1 MKTALHLALV
11 FTCCIFASNNVF
23 SQQAN
28 LVGYEKIFNKADSL
42 ASNQNVKGALVLV
55 TDLNAKARKEGN
67 TVALIK
73 SVIYRILFQHY
84 LDPTDLAKLNTD
96 LKQDIE
102 LAKQPEK
109 SILQSLLGQSYWN
122 YYLQNAYRIRQRTS
136 IEAESGNDIKTW
148 SAKKII
154 DETVNSYMA
163 SIADADL
170 LQNSKIDIFTTLLA
184 GDSTTRYL
192 RPTLY
197 DLLAHRALSTFS
209 NTQIDLITP
218 PINPI
223 NFRATLFSDT
233 KSFIGE
239 SLPTGDSTSTEQK
252 AFIILQKLLQF
263 HSSQKNIAAIVDVDL
278 KRIKFIYQRSLKEGK
293 DTAYFDALQQLLG
306 KARETEI
313 YSDILYEQA
322 LLFRNGFSRN
332 GEEKLNLVNAVK
344 LAEEAI
350 HAYPKSNGAIN
361 ATNLIK
367 QIKTKSLSIKLKE
380 YAQPNAPMLIQYSYQ
395 NVERASLKLYKVQ
408 AKLTSNNMPDFRDK
422 TKYLS
427 FLKEEKEIRSW
438 NIDLPD
444 IGDYKNHNIVDKLDG
459 LPLGK
464 YLLIAQNESIQD
476 TLPDNLLSNF
486 AFFTVSGMHISTR
499 LLGDNIRQYSAV
511 NSTSGDPLTGIK
523 IQEQG
528 NRYSDNKRTT
538 IAIKTDNNGF
548 AGSNESHRIS
558 SAIATLDTDTV
569 YIEVNSYYYGD
580 KTATKRVVLFTDRPI
595 YRPGQIVYYKGLF
608 LKEFDGKNKVLPD
621 KDVEVVFKDV
631 NDEEIKTV
639 NLKTNEYGTFQG
651 SFDIPTG
658 KLNGQMSISTE
669 YGEVEVQVEEYK
681 RPTFQVIFD
690 KSNERYKFN
699 DTITVKGKAMAFS
712 AYTIGG
718 ATVKYTV
725 ENNGNPISNG
735 TTKTNPDGT
744 FSIKFFATNK
754 EDKNQ
759 VINYEINADVTDING
774 ETRSASTTIYV
785 GKKDVRLN
793 LNLPER
799 IFSNNKTDSIH
810 FSINNLNNQPIK
822 SSLRVQWY
830 QLQYPGRLAT
840 KSFSIE
846 TPEKYALS
854 KEEFVKNFPNEDYG
868 GDSNPENWKSVKTNV
883 DQNVSAELGLGAIS
897 LNNNDLKPGYY
908 KALFTAKNPDNDT
921 INIERIV
928 RIYGNSPDTI
938 QTMNEW
944 LVPEKTIV
952 NPQESAIFRVAAL
965 ASGSSIHYEINYKG
979 KISEKVWIKGSPKQS
994 FINITPKPDYEGAF
1008 AVQFT
1013 MTQNGVNYHYQQ
1025 VVTVVNEA
1033 KQLEI
1038 KFLSFRN
1045 KLEPGEKETWKLKIS
1060 NKAGEK
1066 QMAELVATLYDASLD
1081 ELKPMSWQSI
1091 YDDYYN
1097 YYAFNWNSG
1106 LNRVSQGN
1114 DMWFLRTNQY
1124 YGGITDRKYEHLNL
1138 FGFQFNEYDKSY
1150 FNNFL
1155 QYVNLKKINAD
1166 LLASEKR
1173 IALLKKGGLVYGIVK
1188 DTQGFPIPGVQVKI
1202 SGKRLTSTDKYG
1214 IYAINAKPGEVLNFS
1229 TPSFFKYSTK
1239 VKTTKRIDVSL
1250 REDKKNLDEV
1260 VIRGYQ
1266 KRTREVTTGSSFI
1279 VSGKEVQDVPV
1290 SNVEQ
1295 LLQGKV
1301 AGLNIQSAPKVA
1313 GISSKLANIVT
1324 RTNFNESAFFYPQLH
1339 TNASGEIDIEFTIP
1353 QSLTRYKM
1361 LGFAHTKDLK
1371 TARISKELI
1380 TQKQLSISA
1389 NAPRFFREG
1398 DTILFSAKLNNLSG
1412 KKLKGKAA
1420 LELSD
1425 ALTGNIIQIF
1435 TANTNT
1441 TQKFDLKDK
1450 GSDVIKWALIIPTGI
1465 SAIGYKVVA
1474 ESGRFSDG
1482 EEMIIPVLT
1491 NSILVTE
1498 TMPLNVRGNTTKTFK
1513 MEKLLESGKST
1524 TMRNQALT
1532 LEYTS
1537 NPAWYAVQALPYL
1550 MEYPYECAE
1559 QTFSRFYAN
1568 SFASGIINSSPKI
1581 KQVFDQW
1588 QLPESDALSSNL
1600 EKNQELKSILLEET
1614 PWVRNANSEQ
1624 ERKKRLSALF
1634 NLARMNN
1641 ELKSNFE
1648 KLQKMQYPNGSFPW
1662 FNGMREN
1669 RYITQQIVLGMAQL
1683 KFLKL
1688 ADEQNYHEFNSMLNK
1703 AIIYLDE
1710 EFTKDYTASQSKS
1723 QSKTTADYLPLHY
1736 LYARSYSKQ
1745 INTNINFNK
1754 ALDYYLKN
1762 ISKEWT
1768 KMGIYQQGLSA
1779 LVLHRNGNHAEALK
1793 IVSSLKD
1800 RSQQS
1805 DEMGM
1810 YWSSNKSGWWW
1821 YQSPIETQAL
1831 LIEVFNEVAADTK
1844 SVEEMKIW
1852 LLKNKQTN
1860 DWRTTKA
1867 TTAACYALLMQG
1879 HSLLEDTGESKIL
1892 IGDKSF
1898 EQLGVA
1904 EPKKEAGTGYQKVS
1918 IAGVKVK
1925 PEMGKIEITNNNN
1938 SIAWGGVYWQY
1949 FEQLDKI
1956 TPSETGVK
1964 IKKQLFLKR
1973 QTAAGDQLAP
1983 LNSSTVLKTGDLV
1996 KVRLEISADRD
2007 MEYIHLK
2014 DMRSSGFEPLNVIS
2028 QYKYQD
2034 GLGYYESTKDA
2045 STNFFMDY
2053 MRKGIYVFEYE
2064 LRVSQAGNFSNGIT
2078 TLQSMYAP
2086 EFSTHS
2092 EGIRVTVKP
2101 L

>member
-1 MKTALHLALV
+1 MKTALRLALV
-11 FTCCIFASNNVF
+11 FACCIFASNNVF
-23 SQQAN
+23 SQQGN

-42 ASNQNVKGALVLV
+42 ASNQNVKSALVLIN
-55 TDLNAKARKEGN
+55 DLNAKARKEGN
-67 TVALIK
+67 TVALVK

-84 LDPTDLAKLNTD
+84 LDPTNLAKLNAD
-96 LKQDIE
+96 LKQDI
-102 LAKQPEK
+102 LVAKQPEK
-109 SILQSLLGQSYWN
+109 SILQSLLAESYWN

-148 SAKKII
+148 SVKKLIN
-154 DETVNSYMA
+154 ETVNTYMA
-163 SIADADL
+163 SIAEASL
-170 LQNSKIDIFTTLLA
+170 LQNTKIDIFTTLLT

-223 NFRATLFSDT
+223 NFREALFLDT

-239 SLPTGDSTSTEQK
+239 SLATGDSTSTQQK
-252 AFIILQKLLQF
+252 AFIIFQKLLLF
-263 HSSQKNIAAIVDVDL
+263 HSSQKNTAAMIDVDL
-278 KRIKFIYQRSLKEGK
+278 KRIKFACQRSLKEGE

-322 LLFRNGFSRN
+322 LLCRNGYSKDGN
-332 GEEKLNLVNAVK
+332 NKLNLVNAVK

-350 HAYPKSNGAIN
+350 RAYPKSNGAIN
-361 ATNLIK
+361 ATNLID
-367 QIKTKSLSIKLKE
+367 QIRAKSLSIELKE
-380 YAQPNAPMLIQYSYQ
+380 YAQPNTPMLVQYSYQ
-395 NVERASLKLYKVQ
+395 NVDRISLRLYKIPASLVE
-408 AKLTSNNMPDFRDK
+408 NMQNFRDK
-422 TKYLS
+422 VEYLS
-427 FLKEEKEIRSW
+427 FLKTQKYINSW
-438 NIDLPD
+438 NVDLPATA
-444 IGDYKNHNIVDKLDG
+444 DYKKHNIVDKLDG
-459 LPLGK
+459 LPVGK
-464 YLLIAQNESIQD
+464 YLLIAQNENILD
-476 TLPDNLLSNF
+476 TIPDNLVSNL
-486 AFFTVSGMHISTR
+486 AFFTVSGMHFSTR
-499 LLGDNIRQYSAV
+499 LLGEDIRQYAAV
-511 NSTSGDPLTGIK
+511 NSSSGEPLTGVK
-523 IQEQG
+523 IQEQVT
-528 NRYSDNKRTT
+528 RYSDEKR
-538 IAIKTDNNGF
+538 IPAPIKTDNDGF
-548 AGSNESHRIS
+548 AISNEYLRIS
-558 SAIATLDTDTV
+558 SATATLDTDTV
-569 YIEVNSYYYGD
+569 SIEVDSYYYGE
-580 KTATKRVVLFTDRPI
+580 KTSTKRVVLFTDRPI

-608 LKEFDGKNKVLPD
+608 LEEFDGKNKIIPNED
-621 KDVEVVFKDV
+621 MEVVFSDV
-631 NDEEIKTV
+631 NDEDIKTV

-651 SFDIPTG
+651 SFDIPMG
-658 KLNGQMSISTE
+658 KLNGQMIISTE
-669 YGEVEVQVEEYK
+669 YGAVQVQVEEYK

-690 KSNERYKFN
+690 KPTERYKFN
-699 DTITVKGKAMAFS
+699 DTIVVKGKAMAFS
-712 AYTIGG
+712 AYSIGN

-725 ENNGNPISNG
+725 QGNDNPRAIG

-744 FSIKFFATNK
+744 FSIKFFAATNK
-754 EDKNQ
+754 DKNQ
-759 VINYEINADVTDING
+759 VINYNINADVTDISG
-774 ETRSASTTIYV
+774 ETRSATTTIYV

-799 IFSNNKTDSIH
+799 IFSTNKTDSIH

-830 QLQYPGRLAT
+830 LLQYPGRLTT
-840 KSFSIE
+840 KSFSIDI
-846 TPEKYALS
+846 PEKYALS
-854 KEEFVKNFPNEDYG
+854 KEEFIKNFPNEDYG
-868 GDSNPENWKSVKTNV
+868 GDSNPGNWKSVKTTL
-883 DQNVSAELGLGAIS
+883 DQNVNTELGVGAIS
-897 LNNNDLKPGYY
+897 LNNNNLKPGYY
-908 KALFTAKNPDNDT
+908 KALFTAKNTDNDT
-921 INIERIV
+921 INIERVI

-938 QTMNEW
+938 QTMSEW

-952 NPQESAIFRVAAL
+952 NPQESAVFRVAAL
-965 ASGSSIHYEINYKG
+965 NAGASIYYETNYRG
-979 KISEKVWIKGSPKQS
+979 KISDKVWIKGSPKQS
-994 FINITPKPDYEGAF
+994 IVSVAPNPNYEGTF
-1008 AVQFT
+1008 TVQFT
-1013 MTQNGVNYHYQQ
+1013 MTQNGFSYNSQQ
-1025 VVTVVNEA
+1025 VVTVVNET

-1091 YDDYYN
+1091 YNDYYD
-1097 YYAFNWNSG
+1097 YYTFNWNSR
-1106 LNRVSQGN
+1106 LNRVNQGI
-1114 DMWFLRTNQY
+1114 DMWFLRKNRY
-1124 YGGITDRKYEHLNL
+1124 YEMSTDRKYEQLNL
-1138 FGFQFNEYDKSY
+1138 FGFQFNQYDKSY

-1173 IALLKKGGLVYGIVK
+1173 IALLKKGNLVYGIVK
-1188 DTQGFPIPGVQVKI
+1188 DHQGFPIPGVQVKI
-1202 SGKRLTSTDKYG
+1202 TGKRMTSTDKYG

-1229 TPSFFKYSTK
+1229 DPSFFKYSTK
-1239 VKTTKRIDVSL
+1239 VTANKKMDVTL
-1250 REDKKNLDEV
+1250 REDKKNLEEV

-1266 KRTREVTTGSSFI
+1266 KRTREATTGARII

-1301 AGLNIQSAPKVA
+1301 AGLNIQSTPKVA

-1361 LGFAHTKDLK
+1361 MGFAHTKDLK
-1371 TARISKELI
+1371 TARISRELI

-1435 TANTNT
+1435 AANTNT

-1450 GSDVIKWALIIPTGI
+1450 GSEVIKWTLIIPRGI

-1474 ESGRFSDG
+1474 ESGKFSDG

-1581 KQVFDQW
+1581 KHVFDQW
-1588 QLPESDALSSNL
+1588 QLPESDALASNL
-1600 EKNQELKSILLEET
+1600 EKNPELKSILLEET
-1614 PWVRNANSEQ
+1614 PWVRNANNEQ

-1688 ADEQNYHEFNSMLNK
+1688 ADEQNYPEFNSMLNK

-1710 EFTKDYTASQSKS
+1710 EFAKDYTASQSK
-1723 QSKTTADYLPLHY
+1723 TTVDYLPLHY

-1793 IVSSLKD
+1793 IVNSIKD

-1805 DEMGM
+1805 EEMGM

-1831 LIEVFNEVAADTK
+1831 LIEVFNEVASDTK

-1860 DWRTTKA
+1860 DWKTTKA

-1879 HSLLEDTGESKIL
+1879 HNLLEDTGESKIL

-1898 EQLGVA
+1898 EQLGIA

-1918 IAGVKVK
+1918 IAGPNVK
-1925 PEMGKIEITNNNN
+1925 PEMGKIEIKNNNN
-1938 SIAWGGVYWQY
+1938 SIAWGGIYWQY

-2053 MRKGIYVFEYE
+2053 MRKGVYVFEYE
-2064 LRVSQAGNFSNGIT
+2064 LRVSQAGNFSNGTT

>member
-1 MKTALHLALV
+1 MKTALRLTLTLA
-11 FTCCIFASNNVF
+11 FCIFSFNVF
-23 SQQAN
+23 SQQGN
-28 LVGYEKIFNKADSL
+28 LVGYEKNFNKADSL
-42 ASNQNVKGALVLV
+42 ASNQNVKSALVLV
-55 TDLNAKARKEGN
+55 NDLNAKARKEGN
-67 TVALIK
+67 TVALVK

-84 LDPTDLAKLNTD
+84 LDPKNLAKLNAD
-96 LKQDIE
+96 LKQDI
-102 LAKQPEK
+102 LVAKQPEK
-109 SILQSLLGQSYWN
+109 SVLQSLLAESYWN
-122 YYLQNAYRIRQRTS
+122 YYLQNNYKIRQRTW
-136 IEAESGNDIKTW
+136 IEAESGDDIQTW
-148 SAKKII
+148 SIKKLI
-154 DETVNSYMA
+154 DETVNTYMA
-163 SIADADL
+163 SIDEANL
-170 LQNSKIDIFTTLLA
+170 LQNTKIDIFTTLLA

-197 DLLAHRALSTFS
+197 DLLAHRALSNFS
-209 NTQIDLITP
+209 NTRIDLLNP

-223 NFRATLFSDT
+223 NFRAPLFTDI
-233 KSFIGE
+233 KSFIEE
-239 SLPTGDSTSTEQK
+239 SLPTGDSISTQQK
-252 AFIILQKLLQF
+252 AFVIFQKLLQF
-263 HSSQKNIAAIVDVDL
+263 HSNQKNIGAIIDVDL
-278 KRIKFIYQRSLKEGK
+278 KRIKFVYQRSIKENK
-293 DTAYFDALQQLLG
+293 DTAYFDALQQLANQA
-306 KARETEI
+306 KATEI

-322 LLFRNGFSRN
+322 LLYRNSFSRN
-332 GEEKLNLVNAVK
+332 GDNKLNFVNAVK

-350 HAYPKSNGAIN
+350 NAYPKSNGAIN

-367 QIKTKSLSIKLKE
+367 QIKTKTLSIKLKE
-380 YAQPNAPMLIQYSYQ
+380 YAQPNAPILIQYSYQ
-395 NVERASLKLYKVQ
+395 NTERASLRLYKIP
-408 AKLTSNNMPDFRDK
+408 AKLTDNIQFFREK
-422 TKYLS
+422 TEYLN
-427 FLKEEKEIRSW
+427 FLKTHKEIRSW
-438 NIDLPD
+438 NVDLPATAD
-444 IGDYKNHNIVDKLDG
+444 HKNHNIVDKLDG

-464 YLLIAQNESIQD
+464 YLLIAQSENSQG
-476 TLPDNLLSNF
+476 TLTDNIASNF

-499 LLGDNIRQYSAV
+499 LLGDNIRQYAAV
-511 NSTSGDPLTGIK
+511 NSTTGEPLKEVK
-523 IQEQG
+523 IQEQVS
-528 NRYSDNKRTT
+528 RYSDEKH
-538 IAIKTDNNGF
+538 IATPIKTDNNGF
-548 AGSNESHRIS
+548 AGSNEALRIS
-558 SAIATLDTDTV
+558 SATATLDTDTV
-569 YIEVNSYYYGD
+569 TIEVNSYYYGE
-580 KTATKRVVLFTDRPI
+580 KTATNRIVLFTDRPI
-595 YRPGQIVYYKGLF
+595 YRPGQIVYYKGLY
-608 LKEFDGKNKVLPD
+608 LEESDGKNKIIPN
-621 KDVEVVFKDV
+621 KDVEVIFSDV
-631 NDEEIKTV
+631 NDDDIKTV

-651 SFDIPTG
+651 SFDIPLG
-658 KLNGQMSISTE
+658 KLNGKMRISTE
-669 YGEVEVQVEEYK
+669 YGEIDVQVEEYK
-681 RPTFQVIFD
+681 RPTFQVTFD
-690 KSNERYKFN
+690 KPTERYKFN
-699 DTITVKGKAMAFS
+699 DTITVKGKATAFS
-712 AYTIGG
+712 AYSIGD
-718 ATVKYTV
+718 ATVKYLV
-725 ENNGNPISNG
+725 GGNGSPTAIG

-744 FSIKFFATNK
+744 FNIKFFAAGVENK
-754 EDKNQ
+754 DQ
-759 VINYEINADVTDING
+759 IINYNINVGVTDING
-774 ETRSASTTIYV
+774 ETRSAMTTIYV
-785 GKKDVRLN
+785 GKKDVQLN
-793 LNLPER
+793 LNLPEQ
-799 IFSNNKTDSIH
+799 IFSNNKTDSAR
-810 FSINNLNNQPIK
+810 FSIKNLNNQPIK
-822 SSLRVQWY
+822 SSLRVQWFM
-830 QLQYPGRLAT
+830 LQHPGRLTT

-854 KEEFVKNFPNEDYG
+854 KEEFIKNFPNEDYD
-868 GDSNPENWKSVKTNV
+868 GDSNPANWKSIKTTLV
-883 DQNVSAELGLGAIS
+883 QNVNTELGVGAIS
-897 LNNNDLKPGYY
+897 LNSNNLKPGYY
-908 KALFTAKNPDNDT
+908 KALFTAKNSDNDT
-921 INIERIV
+921 INVEKIV
-928 RIYGNSPDTI
+928 RIFGNSPDTI

-944 LVPEKTIV
+944 LVPEKTII
-952 NPQESAIFRVAAL
+952 NPQESAVFRVSAL
-965 ASGSSIHYEINYKG
+965 NSGASIYYETNYKG

-994 FINITPKPDYEGAF
+994 IINITPKPGYEGIF

-1013 MTQNGVNYHYQQ
+1013 MTQNGVSYNSQQ
-1025 VVTVVNEA
+1025 IVTAVNEA

-1038 KFLSFRN
+1038 KFMSFRN

-1081 ELKPMSWQSI
+1081 ELKPMSWQGI
-1091 YDDYYN
+1091 YDYYYKN
-1097 YYAFNWNSG
+1097 YNSNWNSG
-1106 LNRVSQGN
+1106 LNRISQGN
-1114 DMWFLRTNQY
+1114 DMWFLRTNQHY
-1124 YGGITDRKYEHLNL
+1124 VMSTDRKYEQLNL
-1138 FGFQFNEYDKSY
+1138 FGFQFNEYNKSY
-1150 FNNFL
+1150 FNNFV

-1166 LLASEKR
+1166 QLASEKR
-1173 IALLKKGGLVYGIVK
+1173 IALLQKGNLVYGIVK
-1188 DTQGFPIPGVQVKI
+1188 DDQGFPIPGVQVKL
-1202 SGKRLTSTDKYG
+1202 SGKGMASTDKYG
-1214 IYAINAKPGEVLNFS
+1214 IYALKAKPGETLNFS
-1229 TPSFFKYSTK
+1229 FIGFFKYS
-1239 VKTTKRIDVSL
+1239 VKIKDIRRVDVSL
-1250 REDKKNLDEV
+1250 RGDKNNLDEV

-1266 KRTREVTTGSSFI
+1266 SVKRKMSVTGSSI
-1279 VSGKEVQDVPV
+1279 TIAGRTLDEVPV
-1290 SNVEQ
+1290 ANVEQ

-1301 AGLNIQSAPKVA
+1301 AGLNIQNAPKMA
-1313 GISSKLANIVT
+1313 GISSKLANIVP

-1339 TNASGEIDIEFTIP
+1339 TNESGEIDIEFTIP

-1361 LGFAHTKDLK
+1361 LGFAHTKDLR
-1371 TARISKELI
+1371 TARISRELI

-1398 DTILFSAKLNNLSG
+1398 DTIVFSAKLNNLSG

-1435 TANTNT
+1435 TAKTN
-1441 TQKFDLKDK
+1441 TQKFELKDK
-1450 GSDVIKWALIIPTGI
+1450 GSEAIKWTLIIPSGI

-1474 ESGRFSDG
+1474 ESGKFSDG
-1482 EEMIIPVLT
+1482 EEMIIPVLN

-1513 MEKLLESGKST
+1513 MEKLLQSGQST

-1600 EKNQELKSILLEET
+1600 EKNPELKSILLEET
-1614 PWVRNANSEQ
+1614 PWVRNANNEQ

-1634 NLARMNN
+1634 DLARMSN

-1688 ADEQNYHEFNSMLNK
+1688 ADEQSYPEFNSMLNK

-1710 EFTKDYTASQSKS
+1710 EFTKDYTASQSK
-1723 QSKTTADYLPLHY
+1723 TTASYLPLHY

-1762 ISKEWT
+1762 ISKEWP
-1768 KMGIYQQGLSA
+1768 KMEIYQQGLSA

-1793 IVSSLKD
+1793 IVNSLKD

-1810 YWSSNKSGWWW
+1810 HWSGNTRGWWW

-1831 LIEVFNEVAADTK
+1831 LIEVFNEVASDIK

-1860 DWRTTKA
+1860 DWKTTKA

-1879 HSLLEDTGESKIL
+1879 HNLLEDTGESKIL

-1898 EQLGVA
+1898 EQLGLA

-1918 IAGVKVK
+1918 IAGPNVK
-1925 PEMGKIEITNNNN
+1925 PEMGKIEITNSNN

-1973 QTAAGDQLAP
+1973 QTANGDQLAP
-1983 LNSSTVLKTGDLV
+1983 LNTSTVLKTGDLV
-1996 KVRLEISADRD
+1996 KVRIEIRADRD

-2028 QYKYQD
+2028 QFKYQD
-2034 GLGYYESTKDA
+2034 GLGYYETTKDA

-2053 MRKGIYVFEYE
+2053 MRKGVYLFEYE

-2078 TLQSMYAP
+2078 TLQCMYAP

-2092 EGIRVTVKP
+2092 EGIRVMVKP

>member
-1 MKTALHLALV
+1 MKTALRLALV
-11 FTCCIFASNNVF
+11 FACCIFASNNVF
-23 SQQAN
+23 SQQGN
-28 LVGYEKIFNKADSL
+28 LVGYEKTFNKADSL

-67 TVALIK
+67 TVALVK
-73 SVIYRILFQHY
+73 SVIYRIVFQHY

-122 YYLQNAYRIRQRTS
+122 YYLQNAYRIRERTS
-136 IEAESGNDIKTW
+136 LEVENGNDIKTW

-154 DETVNSYMA
+154 DETVNSYTA
-163 SIADADL
+163 SIADGDL
-170 LQNSKIDIFTTLLA
+170 LQNTKIDIFTTLLS
-184 GDSTTRYL
+184 GDSITRYL

-209 NTQIDLITP
+209 NTQIDLNTP

-223 NFRATLFSDT
+223 YFRTALFSDT

-239 SLPTGDSTSTEQK
+239 PLVTGDSISTEQK
-252 AFIILQKLLQF
+252 AFIIFQKLLQF
-263 HSSQKNIAAIVDVDL
+263 HSSQKNIAAMVDVDL

-306 KARETEI
+306 KAKETEI

-322 LLFRNGFSRN
+322 LLFRNGFSKN
-332 GEEKLNLVNAVK
+332 GDEKLNLVNAVK
-344 LAEEAI
+344 LADEAI
-350 HAYPKSNGAIN
+350 RAYPKSNGAIN
-361 ATNLIK
+361 ATNLIN

-380 YAQPNAPMLIQYSYQ
+380 YVQPNAPMLIQYSYQ
-395 NVERASLKLYKVQ
+395 NVWQVSLRLYKVSS
-408 AKLTSNNMPDFRDK
+408 KLTNDLPDFRDE
-422 TKYLS
+422 TEYLS
-427 FLKEEKEIRSW
+427 FLKAQKEIKSW
-438 NIDLPD
+438 KVDLPATA
-444 IGDYKNHNIVDKLDG
+444 DYKNHNIVDKLDG

-464 YLLIAQNESIQD
+464 YLLIAQSEGIQD
-476 TLPDNLLSNF
+476 TLPNNLVSNF
-486 AFFTVSGMHISTR
+486 AFFSVSRMHISTR
-499 LLGDNIRQYSAV
+499 LLGEDIRQYAAV
-511 NSTSGDPLTGIK
+511 NSSNGEPLTGVK
-523 IQEQG
+523 IQEQAS
-528 NRYSDNKRTT
+528 RYSDDKR
-538 IAIKTDNNGF
+538 IPIPIKTDNDGF
-548 AGSNESHRIS
+548 AISNEYIRTSFS
-558 SAIATLDTDTV
+558 IATLDTDTV
-569 YIEVNSYYYGD
+569 SIETNSYYYGER
-580 KTATKRVVLFTDRPI
+580 TPAKRVVLFTDRPI

-608 LKEFDGKNKVLPD
+608 VEEVDGKNRIIPNED
-621 KDVEVVFKDV
+621 MEVVFSDV
-631 NDEEIKTV
+631 NNEDIKTV

-658 KLNGQMSISTE
+658 KLNGQMSINTE
-669 YGEVEVQVEEYK
+669 YGEVQVQVEEYK
-681 RPTFQVIFD
+681 RPTFQVIFN
-690 KSNERYKFN
+690 KPTERYKFN
-699 DTITVKGKAMAFS
+699 DTIVVKGKAMAFS
-712 AYTIGG
+712 AYSIGNAIVKFTIH
-718 ATVKYTV
+718 
-725 ENNGNPISNG
+725 SNDAPRTIG

-744 FSIKFFATNK
+744 FSIKFFAASNK
-754 EDKNQ
+754 DKNQ
-759 VINYEINADVTDING
+759 VINYNINADVTDISG
-774 ETRSASTTIYV
+774 ETRSATTTIYV
-785 GKKDVRLN
+785 GKKDIRLN

-846 TPEKYALS
+846 TPEKYTLG
-854 KEEFVKNFPNEDYG
+854 KEEFIKNFPSEDYG

-883 DQNVSAELGLGAIS
+883 DQNVSAELGVGAIS

-908 KALFTAKNPDNDT
+908 KALFTAKNSDNDT

-938 QTMNEW
+938 QTMSEW

-952 NPQESAIFRVAAL
+952 NPQESAVFRVAAL
-965 ASGSSIHYEINYKG
+965 ASGASIYYEVNYKG
-979 KISEKVWIKGSPKQS
+979 KIIEKAWIKGSPKQS
-994 FINITPKPDYEGAF
+994 IVSISPKPNYEGTF

-1013 MTQNGVNYHYQQ
+1013 MTQNGVNYNSQQ
-1025 VVTVVNEA
+1025 VVTIVNET
-1033 KQLEI
+1033 KQLDI

-1081 ELKPMSWQSI
+1081 ELKPMNWQSI
-1091 YDDYYN
+1091 YNDYYN

-1106 LNRVSQGN
+1106 LNRVRQGN
-1114 DMWFLRTNQY
+1114 DMWFLRTNKY
-1124 YGGITDRKYEHLNL
+1124 YSGITDRKYEQLNL

-1166 LLASEKR
+1166 LAESKER
-1173 IALLKKGGLVYGIVK
+1173 IALLRKGSLVYGIVK
-1188 DTQGFPIPGVQVKI
+1188 DHQGFPIPGVQVKI
-1202 SGKRLTSTDKYG
+1202 AGKRMTSTDRYG
-1214 IYAINAKPGEVLNFS
+1214 IYAINAKPGEVLNFID
-1229 TPSFFKYSTK
+1229 PSFFKYSTK
-1239 VKTTKRIDVSL
+1239 VTANKRMDVTL
-1250 REDKKNLDEV
+1250 REDKKNLEEV

-1266 KRTREVTTGSSFI
+1266 KRTREQTTGSIMI

-1371 TARISKELI
+1371 TARITRELI

-1412 KKLKGKAA
+1412 KQLKGKAA

-1425 ALTGNIIQIF
+1425 ALTGNLIQIF
-1435 TANTNT
+1435 APNTNT

-1450 GSDVIKWALIIPTGI
+1450 GSDVIKWTLIIPTGI
-1465 SAIGYKVVA
+1465 NAIGYKVVA
-1474 ESGRFSDG
+1474 ESGKFSDG

-1600 EKNQELKSILLEET
+1600 EKNPELKSILLEET
-1614 PWVRNANSEQ
+1614 PWVRNANSEK

-1634 NLARMNN
+1634 NLARMSN

-1662 FNGMREN
+1662 FNGMGEN

-1688 ADEQNYHEFNSMLNK
+1688 TDEQNYPEFNSMLNK

-1710 EFTKDYTASQSKS
+1710 EFTKDYTATQL
-1723 QSKTTADYLPLHY
+1723 KTTANYLPLHY

-1745 INTNINFNK
+1745 INTSINFNK

-1762 ISKEWT
+1762 IAKEWPN
-1768 KMGIYQQGLSA
+1768 MGLYQQGLSA

-1810 YWSSNKSGWWW
+1810 YWTNNKSGWWW

-1844 SVEEMKIW
+1844 SAEEMKIW

-1860 DWRTTKA
+1860 DWKTTKA

-1879 HSLLEDTGESKIL
+1879 HNLLEDTGESKIL

-1898 EQLGVA
+1898 EQLGIA
-1904 EPKKEAGTGYQKVS
+1904 EPKKEAGTGYQKVT
-1918 IAGVKVK
+1918 IAGPNVK

-2053 MRKGIYVFEYE
+2053 MLKGVYVFEYE
-2064 LRVSQAGNFSNGIT
+2064 LRVSQAGNFSNGTT

>member
-1 MKTALHLALV
+1 MKTALRLALV
-11 FTCCIFASNNVF
+11 FACCIFTFTNVF
-23 SQQAN
+23 SQQGN
-28 LVGYEKIFNKADSL
+28 LVGYEKTFNKADSL
-42 ASNQNVKGALVLV
+42 ASNQNVKSALFLV
-55 TDLNAKARKEGN
+55 NDLNAKARKEGN

-84 LDPTDLAKLNTD
+84 LDPTNLAKLNAD
-96 LKQDIE
+96 LKQDI
-102 LAKQPEK
+102 LVAKQPEK
-109 SILQSLLGQSYWN
+109 SILQSLLAESYWN
-122 YYLQNAYRIRQRTS
+122 YYLQNVYRISQRTS
-136 IEAESGNDIKTW
+136 IEAETGNDIQTW
-148 SAKKII
+148 SVKKLI
-154 DETVNSYMA
+154 DETGNTYMA
-163 SIADADL
+163 SIAEASL
-170 LQNSKIDIFTTLLA
+170 LQNTKIDIFTTLLN

-209 NTQIDLITP
+209 NTQIDLVTP

-223 NFRATLFSDT
+223 SLRANLFTDT
-233 KSFIGE
+233 KSFIEE
-239 SLPTGDSTSTEQK
+239 SLPTGDSTSTKQK
-252 AFIILQKLLQF
+252 AFIIFQNLLKF
-263 HSSQKNIAAIVDVDL
+263 HSSQKNTAAMVDLDL
-278 KRIKFIYQRSLKEGK
+278 KRIKFVYQRSIKEGIG
-293 DTAYFDALQQLLG
+293 TSYFDALQQLLD
-306 KARETEI
+306 KAKETEI

-322 LLFRNGFSRN
+322 LLFRNGFSKN

-350 HAYPKSNGAIN
+350 RVYPKSNGAIN

-367 QIKTKSLSIKLKE
+367 QIKAKSLSIQLKE
-380 YAQPNAPMLIQYSYQ
+380 YAQPNAPMLIEYSYQ
-395 NVERASLKLYKVQ
+395 NVDRTTLRLYKITASLAENTQ
-408 AKLTSNNMPDFRDK
+408 NFRD
-422 TKYLS
+422 TTEYLS
-427 FLKEEKEIRSW
+427 FLKTHKEIKSW
-438 NIDLPD
+438 NVDLPSTAD
-444 IGDYKNHNIVDKLDG
+444 HKNHNIVDKIDG
-459 LPLGK
+459 LPIGK
-464 YLLIAQNESIQD
+464 YLLITHNENIKD
-476 TLPDNLLSNF
+476 TIPDNLVSNL
-486 AFFTVSGMHISTR
+486 AIFTVSGMHFSTR
-499 LLGDNIRQYSAV
+499 FLADHTRQYAVV
-511 NSTSGDPLTGIK
+511 NSTSGEPLK
-523 IQEQG
+523 DVSIQEHQY
-528 NRYSDNKRTT
+528 RYPGEENMLPPL
-538 IAIKTDNNGF
+538 KTDINGF
-548 AGSNESHRIS
+548 AASNQSLRINW
-558 SAIATLDTDTV
+558 ATATLNTDTV
-569 YIEVNSYYYGD
+569 NIGVNSYNYGE
-580 KTATKRVVLFTDRPI
+580 KTPTKRVVLFTDRPI

-608 LKEFDGKNKVLPD
+608 LEEFDGKNKILPNED
-621 KDVEVVFKDV
+621 MEVVFSDV
-631 NDEEIKTV
+631 NNEDIKTV

-651 SFDIPTG
+651 SFDIPMG
-658 KLNGQMSISTE
+658 KLNGQMNISTK
-669 YGEVEVQVEEYK
+669 YGQVEVQVEEYK

-690 KSNERYKFN
+690 KPTERYKFN

-718 ATVKYTV
+718 ATVKYRV
-725 ENNGNPISNG
+725 ENNGDSISDG

-744 FSIKFFATNK
+744 FSIKFFATSE
-754 EDKNQ
+754 EDKSQ
-759 VINYEINADVTDING
+759 IINYEINADVTDING
-774 ETRSASTTIYV
+774 ETRSANTTIYA
-785 GKKDVRLN
+785 GKKDIRLN

-799 IFSNNKTDSIH
+799 IFSNNKTDSIR

-822 SSLRVQWY
+822 SSLKVQWY

-840 KSFSIE
+840 KSFSFK

-854 KEEFVKNFPNEDYG
+854 KEEFIKNFPNEDYG
-868 GDSNPENWKSVKTNV
+868 GDSNPANWKSVKTNG
-883 DQNVSAELGLGAIS
+883 DQNINAELGVGAIS

-908 KALFTAKNPDNDT
+908 KALFTAKNSDNDT
-921 INIERIV
+921 INIERVI
-928 RIYGNSPDTI
+928 RIFGNSLDTI
-938 QTMNEW
+938 QTMDEW
-944 LVPEKTIV
+944 LVSEKTII
-952 NPQESAIFRVAAL
+952 NPDESAVFRVAAL
-965 ASGSSIHYEINYKG
+965 NARASIYYETNYRG
-979 KISEKVWIKGSPKQS
+979 KISEKFWIKGSPKQS
-994 FINITPKPDYEGAF
+994 IVNIAPNPNYEGTF

-1013 MTQNGVNYHYQQ
+1013 MTQNGVSYSSQQ
-1025 VVTVVNEA
+1025 IVTVVNEA

-1081 ELKPMSWQSI
+1081 ELKPMSWQNI
-1091 YDDYYN
+1091 YNDYYT
-1097 YYAFNWNSG
+1097 YYSFNWNSG
-1106 LNRVSQGN
+1106 LNKVSRGN
-1114 DMWFLRTNQY
+1114 DVWFLRRNQY
-1124 YGGITDRKYEHLNL
+1124 YGGITDRKYEQLNL

-1150 FNNFL
+1150 FNNFV

-1166 LLASEKR
+1166 ILASEKR
-1173 IALLKKGGLVYGIVK
+1173 IALLKKGNLVYGIVK
-1188 DTQGFPIPGVQVKI
+1188 DDQGLPIPGVQVKI
-1202 SGKRLTSTDKYG
+1202 SGKRMTSTDKYG
-1214 IYAINAKPGEVLNFS
+1214 IYALNAKPGEVLNFN
-1229 TPSFFKYSTK
+1229 TPGFFKHSTK
-1239 VKTTKRIDVSL
+1239 ITATRRMDVSL
-1250 REDKKNLDEV
+1250 REDKKNLEEV

-1266 KRTREVTTGSSFI
+1266 KRTREATTGSIMI

-1339 TNASGEIDIEFTIP
+1339 TNESGEIDIEFTIP

-1361 LGFAHTKDLK
+1361 MGFAHTKDLK
-1371 TARISKELI
+1371 TARISRELI

-1435 TANTNT
+1435 AANTT
-1441 TQKFDLKDK
+1441 ATQKFDLKDK
-1450 GSDVIKWALIIPTGI
+1450 GSEAIKWTLIIPRGI
-1465 SAIGYKVVA
+1465 SALGYKVVA
-1474 ESGRFSDG
+1474 ESGKFSDG

-1491 NSILVTE
+1491 NSILITE

-1600 EKNQELKSILLEET
+1600 EKNPELKSILLEET
-1614 PWVRNANSEQ
+1614 PWVRNANNEQ

-1634 NLARMNN
+1634 NLARMSN

-1662 FNGMREN
+1662 FSGMREN

-1688 ADEQNYHEFNSMLNK
+1688 TDEQNYPEFNSMLNK
-1703 AIIYLDE
+1703 AIIYLDG
-1710 EFTKDYTASQSKS
+1710 EFTKDYTAS

-1762 ISKEWT
+1762 ISKEWP

-1793 IVSSLKD
+1793 IVNSLKD

-1810 YWSSNKSGWWW
+1810 FWSSNTRGWWW

-1831 LIEVFNEVAADTK
+1831 LIEVFNEVASDIK

-1860 DWRTTKA
+1860 DWKTTKA

-1879 HSLLEDTGESKIL
+1879 HNLLEETGESKIL

-1898 EQLGVA
+1898 EQLGIA

-1918 IAGVKVK
+1918 IAGPKVK

-1973 QTAAGDQLAP
+1973 RTANGDQLAP
-1983 LNSSTVLKTGDLV
+1983 LNTSIILQTGDLV
-1996 KVRLEISADRD
+1996 KVRIEISADRD

-2014 DMRSSGFEPLNVIS
+2014 DMRSSGFEPVNVIS

-2053 MRKGIYVFEYE
+2053 MRKGVYVFEYE